1 MKKLKLF
8 PKTFLYTFLV
18 MLFVTVAAHGLLY
31 LLAPHMIVSTNS
43 VLENGA
49 VIESS
54 INTEVLIKSAI
65 LKALPVSLVCSTIIA
80 LGCSLLYSK
89 VLTSPIRLISKTT
102 EQMENLDKT
111 AACPVTSTD
120 EIGGL
125 AANINKLYSSLLS
138 TIENLEE

>member
-31 LLAPHMIVSTNS
+31 LLAQHMIVSTNS

-80 LGCSLLYSK
+80 LGCSL
-89 VLTSPIRLISKTT
+89 
-102 EQMENLDKT
+102 
-111 AACPVTSTD
+111 
-120 EIGGL
+120 
-125 AANINKLYSSLLS
+125 
-138 TIENLEE
+138 